1 MVATPGSYRVLL
13 VVDGQSYEQP
23 FEVLKDPRIEAT
35 QEDLEEQYALMVRIR
50 AKLAETVG
58 AIGRLREVRRQVEM
72 WDAWAKEHSASG
84 RIAEAAHEMRQQL
97 DAVEAEL
104 TTEHLPNRV
113 NLPPARLDAK
123 LAGVSF
129 VVATAKGRPTRQSY
143 DVFEDV
149 AERIDGQLSTLGE
162 IIGKQVPAFI
172 AAIREAGVPLVSPSR
187 KR

>member
-1 MVATPGSYRVLL
+1 MVATPGSYRVRL

-23 FEVLKDPRIEAT
+23 FEVRKDPRLNAT

-50 AKLAETVG
+50 GKLAETVG
-58 AIGRLREVRRQVEM
+58 AIGRLREVRRQVET
-72 WDAWAKEHSASG
+72 WSAWATEQSAG
-84 RIAEAAHEMRQQL
+84 ARVAEAGQEIRRQL

-104 TTEHLPNRV
+104 TTEHLPNKV
-113 NLPPARLDAK
+113 NLPPARLDVK

-129 VVATAKGRPTRQSY
+129 VVATAEGRPTKQSY

-149 AERIDGQLSTLGE
+149 SERIDGQLRTLE
-162 IIGKQVPAFI
+162 QVMEEQVPAFI
-172 AAIREAGVPLVSPSR
+172 AVVREVGVPLVSPSR